1 MKKYN
6 KRSTVMILVVLI
18 LAISIGF
25 ALLSTTLKI
34 NGSAILYNG
43 KWNIYWDNVVV
54 STGSVSSTNPEIGQD
69 EGEQLKTKLT
79 WEADF
84 EEPGDFYEFT
94 VDAVNAGSYD
104 AVITDIE
111 SSVTPA
117 LPEFMNYTVTYD
129 DNTAIAVYDPLNK
142 ADTSTNPATPTRKKY
157 KVRIEFSSSVTEE
170 QLADMPDEGYEFTF
184 EYDVTYGQASI
195 NDPTKKEVVSLKT
208 SDGTPIASLDKE
220 ELKDAIG
227 SDVDY
232 KTMYPIDWQLF
243 YADEDYVYLITKGYV
258 PHKYLPSELYKDTH
272 SNYDVGFTS
281 DDFTISNILPDA
293 RWSSGMASAAIQN
306 NPLKN
311 KYLKW
316 ANAYPTS
323 NNNNSIATAYMM
335 DTNVWAN
342 FAGNAKGAFA
352 IGGPTLEMFI
362 ESYNT
367 GNLTHLE
374 TYDEINNVNSN
385 SFGYNAKRVD
395 ENAYSYYW
403 NDSAAEKLFYPYWSE
418 TPNMWDPSERSN
430 DIYDYVKSYFI
441 ASPAYHDAN
450 CLPIVGYGGEL
461 YHGNTQAIPVS
472 NSGMR
477 PVVAIPRSSLK

>member
-1 MKKYN
+1 MKKYSRN
-6 KRSTVMILVVLI
+6 TKVMILVILVL
-18 LAISIGF
+18 AVSIGF
-25 ALLSTTLKI
+25 AALSTTLKI
-34 NGSAILYNG
+34 NGDAIVHGG
-43 KWNIYWDNVVV
+43 KWDIYWDNVEVAD
-54 STGSVSSTNPEIGQD
+54 GSVESEIPEINVDD
-69 EGEQLKTKLT
+69 EENPRTKVSWDVLL
-79 WEADF
+79 
-84 EEPGDFYEFT
+84 EEPGDYYEFT
-94 VDAVNAGSYD
+94 VDAVNNGSID

-111 SSVTPA
+111 STVTPE
-117 LPEFMNYTVTYD
+117 LPEFINYTVTYD
-129 DNTAIAVYDPLNK
+129 DNTAIRVYDPLNK
-142 ADTSTNPATPTRKKY
+142 KNGNTPTTKKY
-157 KVRIEFSSSVTEE
+157 KVRIEFSTSATEE
-170 QLADMPDEGYEFTF
+170 QLDDMPDEGYVFEF
-184 EYDVTYGQASI
+184 EYDVTYGQASVY
-195 NDPTKKEVVSLKT
+195 DSTKKEIVSLKT
-208 SDGTPIASLDKE
+208 SDGTPIASLDDE
-220 ELKDAIG
+220 EIIGKIG

-243 YADEDYVYLITKGYV
+243 YADEDYVYLITKSYV

-323 NNNNSIATAYMM
+323 NNNNAIATAYMM

-352 IGGPTLEMFI
+352 IGGPTLELLI
-362 ESYNT
+362 QSYNT
-367 GNLTHLE
+367 GNLTHFE

-403 NDSAAEKLFYPYWSE
+403 NDGAADKLFYPYWSE

-441 ASPAYHDAN
+441 ASPGHRDAN
-450 CLPIVGYGGEL
+450 CLPIIGYGGEL
-461 YHGNTQAIPVS
+461 YHGNSQSIPVS